1 MSSGPHLTRSPKTAL
16 SPDTKAPLTEQE
28 KQALEKLR
36 RKHGR
41 GGLRHCDPVFVSP
54 EASPCGAEKPSTSH
68 SHRIEVRFG
77 ASPSA
82 QDGQSSHGIHNPHPQ
97 KPRHLSLGAPAAWS
111 DVTGTLKSV
120 AGVNAVYTGT
130 QLEDPSKT
138 VLIVEWASPAAFSDF
153 AASESYTPWFASL
166 KAVSAHSSPDSPGV
180 APPLFYKVPFT
191 ADSDP
196 PAVLGAPCTEVFV
209 AYGVDDSFVG
219 RTAEF
224 AKGLTEG
231 RVSVE
236 GFHGHAYGEISTLLA
251 VEGSGDGEKGP
262 AVTLLLG
269 WDSKQAHLDAKA
281 KAGLYP
287 SLWSAI
293 TARLADV

>member
-1 MSSGPHLTRSPKTAL
+1 MANPVTEFIILTLKNHAT
-16 SPDTKAPLTEQE
+16 
-28 KQALEKLR
+28 
-36 RKHGR
+36 
-41 GGLRHCDPVFVSP
+41 
-54 EASPCGAEKPSTSH
+54 
-68 SHRIEVRFG
+68 
-77 ASPSA
+77 SPSE
-82 QDGQSSHGIHNPHPQ
+82 P
-97 KPRHLSLGAPAAWS
+97 PAAWS

-231 RVSVE
+231 RGSVE
-236 GFHGHAYGEISTLLA
+236 GFHGHAYGEISTPLA

-281 KAGLYP
+281 KTGPISDNIHLLRSGRKGVSMYHV
-287 SLWSAI
+287 SLKRI
-293 TARLADV
+293 